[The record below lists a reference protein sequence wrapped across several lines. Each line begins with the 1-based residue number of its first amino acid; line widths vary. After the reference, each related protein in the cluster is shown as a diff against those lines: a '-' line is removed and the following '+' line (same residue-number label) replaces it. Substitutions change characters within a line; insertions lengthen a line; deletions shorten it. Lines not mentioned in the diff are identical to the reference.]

1 MFDIA
6 SIRKDFPILG
16 QSINGHPLVYLDNAA
31 TTQKPRQVIDALTR
45 YYETSNANIHRGI
58 HTLAVRATEQYEG
71 AREKTARFIGAPRTA
86 DIVFTRNTT
95 ESINL
100 VARAWGDA
108 NVGAGDEIVLSVM
121 EHHSNIVPWQ
131 QICQRSG
138 ARLRFAQITDDG
150 LLDLAHLR
158 SLVSAKTKL
167 VSITHISNVLGT
179 INPIAEIARMAH
191 GAGALLLVDGAQSVP
206 QMSVDVGQLDA
217 DFFAFSAHK
226 MYGPTGVGVLWAREG
241 ILDAMDPFLG
251 GGDMISVVREE
262 ESTWADIPHKFEA
275 GTPNIAD
282 VIAFG
287 AAIDYLSCIGMGAVR
302 SHEVLLAEYAL
313 EQLSTVPGLKVLGP
327 GKPQAC
333 GGAISFVIDG
343 VHPHDVATIADGFG
357 VAVRAGHHCAQ
368 PLMRRLGVPATSR
381 ASFGVYNEPREIDV
395 LVEALQHAAKVFG
408 V

>member
-1 MFDIA
+1 MLDIA

-16 QSINGHPLVYLDNAA
+16 QSINGRPLVYLDNAA
-31 TTQKPRQVIDALTR
+31 TTQKPRQVIGALTE

-58 HTLAVRATEQYEG
+58 HTLAVRATEQYEA

-108 NVGAGDEIVLSVM
+108 NVEEGDEIVLSLM

-131 QICQRSG
+131 LLCQRTG
-138 ARLRFAQITDDG
+138 AQLRFAHVTDDG
-150 LLDLAHLR
+150 QLDLANLR
-158 SLVSAKTKL
+158 SLLGPRTKL

-191 GAGALLLVDGAQSVP
+191 GAGALMLVDGAQSVP
-206 QMSVDVGQLDA
+206 QIGINVAELGA

-241 ILDAMDPFLG
+241 ILEAMDPFLG

-262 ESTWADIPHKFEA
+262 DSTWADLPHKFEA

-287 AAIDYLSCIGMGAVR
+287 AAIDYLTCLGMEKVR
-302 SHEVLLAEYAL
+302 EHEQSLVRYTF
-313 EQLSTVPGLKVLGP
+313 EQLPSVPGLHVLGP
-327 GKPQAC
+327 GRAEAS

-368 PLMRRLGVPATSR
+368 PLMRRLGVSSTSR
-381 ASFGVYNEPREIDV
+381 ASFGLYNEQREIDV
-395 LVEALQHAAKVFG
+395 LVEALRRATEVFS
-408 V
+408 